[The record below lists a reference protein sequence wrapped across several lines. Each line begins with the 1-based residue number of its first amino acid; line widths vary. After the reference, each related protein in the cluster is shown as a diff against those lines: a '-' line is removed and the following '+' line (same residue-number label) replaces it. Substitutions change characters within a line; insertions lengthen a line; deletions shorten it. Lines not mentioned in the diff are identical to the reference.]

1 MSTCHVVA
9 TTTTIARM
17 AHRAWARQEARLG
30 GWLGVG
36 IASSRAVSVE
46 RRLRCQLVGEPIT
59 LNLAIGLVAVF
70 AGIWIATTDAA
81 KVRQGSAS

>member
-1 MSTCHVVA
+1 MG
-9 TTTTIARM
+9 
-17 AHRAWARQEARLG
+17 E
-30 GWLGVG
+30 WLGVG

-46 RRLRCQLVGEPIT
+46 QWLRCQLVGEPIT

>member
-1 MSTCHVVA
+1 
-9 TTTTIARM
+9 
-17 AHRAWARQEARLG
+17 
-30 GWLGVG
+30 
-36 IASSRAVSVE
+36 VE

-70 AGIWIATTDAA
+70 ASIWIATTDAA